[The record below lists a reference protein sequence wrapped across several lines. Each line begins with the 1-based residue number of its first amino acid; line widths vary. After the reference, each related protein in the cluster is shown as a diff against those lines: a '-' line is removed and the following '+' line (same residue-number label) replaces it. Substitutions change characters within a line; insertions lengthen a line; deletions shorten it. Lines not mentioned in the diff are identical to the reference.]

1 MKAIYLFPEERDGSK
16 QAAKGCMFQEALR
29 INSLVAG
36 SVVLAYWSLCLAMSY
51 T

>member
-16 QAAKGCMFQEALR
+16 QAAKGCMFQEASR

-36 SVVLAYWSLCLAMSY
+36 SVVVAYWSLCLAMSY